1 MPFSLKF
8 LISVKRT
15 TCFPLIATFLL
26 TSFSLT
32 SRRIKRQSNLALG
45 PNDSNPLSSYSM
57 VSWLR
62 YLLYYVMPA
71 LARQVSV
78 CFRDLR
84 GQGALYIT
92 TEAGRGPRYTRNH
105 YWYLCRGT
113 EDQKTVW
120 DFREC
125 SQCGG
130 LSGTGS
136 EIGNRPPI

>member
-1 MPFSLKF
+1 M
-8 LISVKRT
+8 
-15 TCFPLIATFLL
+15 A
-26 TSFSLT
+26 
-32 SRRIKRQSNLALG
+32 
-45 PNDSNPLSSYSM
+45 
-57 VSWLR
+57 
-62 YLLYYVMPA
+62 A

-78 CFRDLR
+78 QYASVTFE
-84 GQGALYIT
+84 GNGHTSLYIT

-113 EDQKTVW
+113 EDQRTVW

-125 SQCGG
+125 FQCGG